1 MQTTVVHMQATLWQN
16 FFIFFRSLYF
26 LILNYKKNEGA
37 GSPLVAS
44 IDLAVNDKTKRRQ
57 SVKKE
62 TPASAFNQ
70 MSGENAENEVEQG
83 IVADIYGW

>member
-1 MQTTVVHMQATLWQN
+1 MTE
-16 FFIFFRSLYF
+16 FFDFLFRSLYF
-26 LILNYKKNEGA
+26 LILNYKKKWRRRL
-37 GSPLVAS
+37 SFCLAS